1 MTWKRTKIPLRHLL
15 KTFTPLLFSAS
26 RHHLDFTSFLFLKK
40 TLIGD
45 YGAHNLLEFH
55 NNVASKQNQNSC
67 SLFIEP
73 PKEDDCRFIGA
84 VTECEEG
91 EKEGGYRM
99 LMERKE
105 KFLNEGGNL
114 DLKHMK
120 RDIDIDKDSK
130 NECHLSV
137 LYCLTEWDLVQSS
150 VCFCFIWLL
159 CICISCFLRLSFYGC
174 GDLEGCGDVLDL
186 DLRKMK
192 RCIC

>member
-1 MTWKRTKIPLRHLL
+1 MGRRG
-15 KTFTPLLFSAS
+15 S
-26 RHHLDFTSFLFLKK
+26 RR
-40 TLIGD
+40 
-45 YGAHNLLEFH
+45 
-55 NNVASKQNQNSC
+55 QSC
-67 SLFIEP
+67 SSLFFNVIV
-73 PKEDDCRFIGA
+73 KS
-84 VTECEEG
+84 
-91 EKEGGYRM
+91 
-99 LMERKE
+99 L
-105 KFLNEGGNL
+105 LLLGGNL